1 MRRRRP
7 AARDLMVLVGR
18 MRKGE
23 EAWRAAGGGAH
34 TATDPVH
41 ALAVMRQARA
51 TRTPVLLRLAGTD
64 GVVQERRVRVLEVE
78 PGRVRLADLRRQ
90 TELTVGVHRI
100 VSVTPAS

>member
-1 MRRRRP
+1 M
-7 AARDLMVLVGR
+7 
-18 MRKGE
+18 
-23 EAWRAAGGGAH
+23 
-34 TATDPVH
+34 H